1 MAGCLL
7 LKPYG
12 YSADFF
18 VHVDNLVGRFNLL
31 YKIFHVL
38 VVGAD
43 DDSVF
48 FFEYDN
54 RFHHTFV
61 PRVLAVERFSIDMDR
76 FKLFCLFI
84 VCFLFQ
90 YQGWLC

>member
-31 YKIFHVL
+31 YKIFYVL
-38 VVGAD
+38 IVETD
-43 DDSVF
+43 DNFVF

-54 RFHHTFV
+54 RFYYTSCL
-61 PRVLAVERFSIDMDR
+61 PR
-76 FKLFCLFI
+76 C
-84 VCFLFQ
+84 
-90 YQGWLC
+90 WL

>member
-1 MAGCLL
+1 MAACLL
-7 LKPYG
+7 LKPRG

-48 FFEYDN
+48 FLENDN
-54 RFHHTFV
+54 RLHHTPVSGF
-61 PRVLAVERFSIDMDR
+61 RAVEGFSIDMDR
-76 FKLFCLFI
+76 LELF
-84 VCFLFQ
+84 
-90 YQGWLC
+90 